1 MIYYRKGLGLLK
13 FELIGL
19 IMVWATVQVNLS
31 ELNAGF
37 VSVSGAFEKR
47 IYITGACQNVV
58 LKTNPD

>member
-37 VSVSGAFEKR
+37 VSVSGAFEQKR
-47 IYITGACQNVV
+47 IYITGAC
-58 LKTNPD
+58 